1 MLQRIVK
8 EGLLRAE
15 GIVGIYQAQTTGDDI
30 QVLDDDRSVLATL
43 FGLRQQ
49 VQCVCVCVSLSLS
62 LSLSFYLS
70 LSLSLSL
77 SLFISIYLSIYLCAC
92 LVLFHP
98 MLHCVFFNH

>member
-49 VQCVCVCVSLSLS
+49 VQCVCA
-62 LSLSFYLS
+62 S